1 MEASLFADDSLR
13 TQRLSD
19 SALKTNL
26 DIGFRVLKLD
36 TSSLRDTSATV
47 NETSQEFANFE
58 CVRSNCSAE
67 DLLFQMLLETH
78 IPLSEPIVKAKV
90 GGNNVF
96 FVGCTDE
103 GTPLVA
109 CLDAKAKMTT
119 EFFLEVAKLKPEL
132 AFFRDDTFV
141 DDSART
147 NLQQAFNQFSPTTS
161 IKVI

>member
-90 GGNNVF
+90 VGNEML
-96 FVGCTDE
+96 FVGCD
-103 GTPLVA
+103 GDGIAV
-109 CLDAKAKMTT
+109 
-119 EFFLEVAKLKPEL
+119 
-132 AFFRDDTFV
+132 FRDEAFV

-147 NLQQAFNQFSPTTS
+147 NLQLVFNQFSPTTN

>member
-1 MEASLFADDSLR
+1 MTLKRPDWTGLEASLFADDSLR

-47 NETSQEFANFE
+47 NDTSQEFANFE

-90 GGNNVF
+90 VGNEML
-96 FVGCTDE
+96 FVGCD
-103 GTPLVA
+103 G
-109 CLDAKAKMTT
+109 DGI
-119 EFFLEVAKLKPEL
+119 
-132 AFFRDDTFV
+132 

-147 NLQQAFNQFSPTTS
+147 NLQQVFNQFSPTTS

>member
-90 GGNNVF
+90 VGNEML
-96 FVGCTDE
+96 FVGCD
-103 GTPLVA
+103 G
-109 CLDAKAKMTT
+109 DGI
-119 EFFLEVAKLKPEL
+119 
-132 AFFRDDTFV
+132 

-147 NLQQAFNQFSPTTS
+147 NLRQVFNQFSPTTS